1 MNPTTFPELRDA
13 EITDL
18 AKRLQDEAKAA
29 AGKIP
34 LLGPVAWLMMQQPST
49 KHIFLTEL
57 EWRVMPALVLD
68 QAKLYMR
75 EGLPLAY
82 VSWAKLSKEA
92 ALRYRAAAHR
102 LAPSDWRSGE
112 QIWLVDVITPFGGAP
127 ELLKDVRENVF
138 VGRPIYQLGSVAET
152 DGLAKVIT
160 WEAVP
165 VPGARGG
172 SPVA

>member
-1 MNPTTFPELRDA
+1 MIPPTLPNLSEA

-49 KHIFLTEL
+49 KHTFLTEL
-57 EWRVMPALVLD
+57 EWRVMPALVWD

-75 EGLPLAY
+75 EGMPLAY
-82 VSWAKLSKEA
+82 VSWARLSKEA
-92 ALRYRAAAHR
+92 AMRYRAAHR

-112 QIWLVDVITPFGGAP
+112 QIWLVDVFTPFGGAP
-127 ELLKDVRENVF
+127 ELLKDIRENVF
-138 VGRPIYQLGSVAET
+138 AGQPVYQLGPVTDA
-152 DGLAKVIT
+152 DGLAKVMT
-160 WEAVP
+160 WPAEDAP
-165 VPGARGG
+165 
-172 SPVA
+172 